1 MYPPAIYTTMMKQ
14 TSDHPGVK
22 LVISRR
28 GRNHMERKT
37 HHSKSSV
44 SVMFAG
50 DTAGEFLP
58 PMAAYELKSIYK
70 KWLRGGPV
78 NSVYNCMKNGWFDSQ
93 VLECGFSNSFYHQ
106 WAF

>member
-28 GRNHMERKT
+28 GRNRMERKT

-50 DTAGEFLP
+50 DAAVEFLP
-58 PMAAYELKSIYK
+58 PMVVYKSKSIYY
-70 KWLRGGPV
+70 KWVRGRPV
-78 NSVYNCMKNGWFDSQ
+78 NTV
-93 VLECGFSNSFYHQ
+93 
-106 WAF
+106 